1 MSAVGEANSK
11 SWVRFPNESCFEEIN
26 LDPSEFKPVE
36 DFQEESFGWYKGI
49 YISVRK

>member
-1 MSAVGEANSK
+1 MSVAEKANNK

-26 LDPSEFKPVE
+26 LGLSEFKPVE
-36 DFQEESFGWYKGI
+36 DFQEEVFGWYKGI

>member
-1 MSAVGEANSK
+1 MSAAGEANNK

-26 LDPSEFKPVE
+26 LDLSEFKPDQEFE
-36 DFQEESFGWYKGI
+36 DETFGWYKEI